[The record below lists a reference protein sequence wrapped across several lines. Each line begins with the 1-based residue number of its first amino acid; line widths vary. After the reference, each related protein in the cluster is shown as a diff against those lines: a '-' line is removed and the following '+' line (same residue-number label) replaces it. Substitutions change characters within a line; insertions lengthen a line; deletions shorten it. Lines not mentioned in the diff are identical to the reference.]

1 MITTPR
7 KSFNTVHGMFL
18 PIMICI
24 LGCKTGNDGDLARD
38 LEALAQLQQQE
49 RRAHLEEQPALIVN
63 MLADTLIQ
71 VKNGKVERFTK
82 DQMTERF
89 IQYFDAVEFI
99 KWEDAQPP
107 LYSVSPDGTMASI
120 LIQKLVI
127 VATTDN
133 SVSSRDT
140 THFAWTELWRKS
152 QEHWKLY
159 QVTTTDDMD

>member
-1 MITTPR
+1 MLHPYGKTIGIANCLLLAFI
-7 KSFNTVHGMFL
+7 SCF
-18 PIMICI
+18 IS
-24 LGCKTGNDGDLARD
+24 CKTDNHVDLKSDLEELAR
-38 LEALAQLQQQE
+38 LQQQE

-71 VKNGKVERFTK
+71 VKNGKVDRFTK

-89 IQYFDAVEFI
+89 IKYFETVEFI

-107 LYSVSPDGTMASI
+107 IYSVSGDGSMANI

-127 VATTDN
+127 VSATDQEG
-133 SVSSRDT
+133 SSRDT
-140 THFAWTELWRKS
+140 THFAWTEFWQKN
-152 QEHWKLY
+152 QECWKLH

>member
-1 MITTPR
+1 MITIPGIKFR
-7 KSFNTVHGMFL
+7 LVHGMLLAF
-18 PIMICI
+18 MIGI
-24 LGCKTGNDGDLARD
+24 LGCRTGNDGDLTRD

-71 VKNGKVERFTK
+71 VKNGKVDRFTK

-89 IQYFDAVEFI
+89 IEYFDAVEFI

-107 LYSVSPDGTMASI
+107 LYSVSPDGNMASI

-140 THFAWTELWRKS
+140 TRFAWTELWRKN
-152 QEHWKLY
+152 QERWKLY